1 MHRALFN
8 SLTKTANACCVSRSV
23 RFVAPQVS
31 VCNPQRLA
39 FRFNSTNASK
49 EAAKEEAPKEEVKSE
64 EEQSSG
70 AESEAQE
77 ADPLA
82 ELKDKLEKKDK
93 ELASMKNHYARA
105 IADFRHLQETTKTE
119 VQKAKDF
126 ALQKFAK
133 DLLDSLDNF
142 NLALGH
148 VKEDTLKLNDEVRS
162 LYEGVDMT
170 KTVFEKTLNK
180 YGIEKIDPIDQ
191 VFDPNLHEAT
201 FQMANP
207 GKEPGTVFHV
217 QQVGYTLNER
227 VLRPAKVGVVKSE
240 DDN

>member
-1 MHRALFN
+1 M
-8 SLTKTANACCVSRSV
+8 SRSV

-49 EAAKEEAPKEEVKSE
+49 EAAKEEAPKEEESE

-126 ALQKFAK
+126 ALQN
-133 DLLDSLDNF
+133 LL
-142 NLALGH
+142 
-148 VKEDTLKLNDEVRS
+148 R
-162 LYEGVDMT
+162 
-170 KTVFEKTLNK
+170 
-180 YGIEKIDPIDQ
+180 ICWIP
-191 VFDPNLHEAT
+191 
-201 FQMANP
+201 
-207 GKEPGTVFHV
+207 
-217 QQVGYTLNER
+217 
-227 VLRPAKVGVVKSE
+227 
-240 DDN
+240 

>member
-1 MHRALFN
+1 MHRALYN

-105 IADFRHLQETTKTE
+105 IADFLPFTRNYQ
-119 VQKAKDF
+119 D
-126 ALQKFAK
+126 
-133 DLLDSLDNF
+133 
-142 NLALGH
+142 
-148 VKEDTLKLNDEVRS
+148 
-162 LYEGVDMT
+162 
-170 KTVFEKTLNK
+170 
-180 YGIEKIDPIDQ
+180 
-191 VFDPNLHEAT
+191 
-201 FQMANP
+201 
-207 GKEPGTVFHV
+207 
-217 QQVGYTLNER
+217 
-227 VLRPAKVGVVKSE
+227 
-240 DDN
+240 

>member
-1 MHRALFN
+1 MHRALYN

-23 RFVAPQVS
+23 RFVAPKFQFVILKDWPSVS
-31 VCNPQRLA
+31 IQLMLPKKLPR
-39 FRFNSTNASK
+39 K
-49 EAAKEEAPKEEVKSE
+49 KPKEEVKSE

-170 KTVFEKTLNK
+170 KTVFEKL
-180 YGIEKIDPIDQ
+180 
-191 VFDPNLHEAT
+191 
-201 FQMANP
+201 
-207 GKEPGTVFHV
+207 
-217 QQVGYTLNER
+217 
-227 VLRPAKVGVVKSE
+227 
-240 DDN
+240 